1 MTMRDIW
8 QLECTNTS
16 CTAGVGGAPFKT
28 PALSSQDA
36 IEYLGLHR
44 DSAHGAHVNNEMQ
57 ELQMGLNDM
66 HQPTA
71 LGPVKPTQLTQEEQ
85 QLDQIK
91 DVVTQNATTTLTEV
105 IGPNEDAE
113 ISAERTNCPMHPNL
127 DAQKILQL
135 ATKSIGV
142 PKIPQPMKIGVQR
155 GLLRR
160 NKILLMTMKLEM
172 AT

>member
-1 MTMRDIW
+1 MFEEETTAPVNCEVDECTSRTLKRLRKEPVDELFSPKNVKTSTPQPPNTKSSKVRAKHIKKAAKKIRQKETKSGIVTTMRDIW

-57 ELQMGLNDM
+57 ELQMGLNNM

-71 LGPVKPTQLTQEEQ
+71 LGPVKPTQLT
-85 QLDQIK
+85 
-91 DVVTQNATTTLTEV
+91 
-105 IGPNEDAE
+105 G
-113 ISAERTNCPMHPNL
+113 
-127 DAQKILQL
+127 
-135 ATKSIGV
+135 G
-142 PKIPQPMKIGVQR
+142 GY
-155 GLLRR
+155 
-160 NKILLMTMKLEM
+160 
-172 AT
+172 